1 MAAKN
6 IYFFMPNCTVCVIF
20 RANEYKMAENALS
33 HMLLKL
39 IINDFLGHFMLHQ
52 EQDYMLSGAC

>member
-6 IYFFMPNCTVCVIF
+6 IYFFCQIALFKT

-33 HMLLKL
+33 FMLLNL
-39 IINDFLGHFMLHQ
+39 IINDFLSHFRLHQ
-52 EQDYMLSGAC
+52 EQDYMLE